1 MMDLSTPVDSV
12 FTRGLPK
19 VELHAHLS
27 GSISRQCLHEIWAL
41 KRARDPTFPIEDPLV
56 LMPPGKVDYTLQ
68 TFFQVFSKLIYQ
80 LCSDLESVK
89 YATNSLLEDFRNDG
103 VQYLE
108 LRTIPRPTP
117 SSNITREEYLNT
129 VLDVV
134 ETFKAKNTIMS
145 VFLILALDRGNTTA
159 AEATEIVDLA
169 IANKS
174 RGVVGVDLCGNP
186 TQGDV
191 NLYRPAFARAKSHG
205 LGVTLHFAETAASGT
220 PSELADLLSF
230 QPDRLGHVIHVPDD
244 VKREIARQRLGLELC
259 MSCNVHAKLIDGGFL
274 NHHFGHWRH
283 TDCPIALCT
292 DDVGLFCSPVSN
304 EYLLASEHFGL
315 GRADLLHLCR
325 KSVDAIFGGELEK
338 QRLRERLD
346 AFAGQDSGVGG

>member
-68 TFFQVFSKLIYQ
+68 TSSPNSYTSYAVIWKASSMQ
-80 LCSDLESVK
+80 LTPYWKTFVTTESNTWN
-89 YATNSLLEDFRNDG
+89 YGPFH
-103 VQYLE
+103 VQ
-108 LRTIPRPTP
+108 PP